1 MLADMI
7 LHCRTKVDSEFL
19 MGGPKLLL
27 HQPTPASPSPSLVV
41 TLKKNKPGYQ

>member
-19 MGGPKLLL
+19 IGPKLLL
-27 HQPTPASPSPSLVV
+27 HQPTPASPSPLLVV